1 VTGRVGR
8 AEQLRVARLAAIS
21 ALAKGPGF
29 LLPLVI
35 AASFGA
41 GRATDQYF
49 LAYAALLFVG
59 GSVGQALEAAVVPFA
74 ATALREGAAHARER
88 IKRFVIGAA
97 ATGVVAALL
106 GAVALWLGMS
116 ASSTMHEA
124 RRAASLH
131 YALLTPA
138 VVGWAVSGVLSGAL
152 IAAMQ
157 VERSAFANA
166 FRGLGALAGAAVAVV
181 THNLFFLP
189 VGLSAGEA
197 MRVLWLRASWRRAVN
212 ADVGP
217 VGDGARATPL
227 GDFRHA
233 ATAQIAAQ
241 GLLAATPLIE
251 RLVAGA
257 MVVAAIS
264 RLEYAYRLLMVCSV
278 LFDGGVAPWLLARW
292 SRMRSIGR
300 FNARW
305 HEVVRS
311 IGYAAVIG
319 TAIGALLAIFAPLVV
334 RVVLLHGR
342 FTIVD
347 AGIVTSLVRW
357 YSVGFV
363 ANMTVLCAE
372 RAMLATARNR
382 RFLELGVIRTS
393 VRIGVVF
400 LFAGTMG
407 LRVFPLAF
415 ALSEFTY
422 LISVLLQFRVQ
433 RPVSRM
439 VEAPGVP
446 AESMPR

>member
-1 VTGRVGR
+1 MTGSVGR

-29 LLPLVI
+29 ILPLVI
-35 AASFGA
+35 AAFFGA

-88 IKRFVIGAA
+88 IRRFASGAA
-97 ATGVVAALL
+97 AIGLVAAVV
-106 GAVALWLGMS
+106 GGVALLLGMS
-116 ASSTMHEA
+116 ASPAMHDA
-124 RRAASLH
+124 RRAAFLH

-152 IAAMQ
+152 VAALQ
-157 VERSAFANA
+157 FERSAVANA

-197 MRVLWLRASWRRAVN
+197 LRVLWLRASWRRAVI
-212 ADVGP
+212 AGVGP
-217 VGDGARATPL
+217 VGDGSVATPL
-227 GDFRHA
+227 GGFRHA

-257 MVVAAIS
+257 IVVAAIS

-300 FNARW
+300 FDARW

-311 IGYAAVIG
+311 IGYAAAISA
-319 TAIGALLAIFAPLVV
+319 AIGALLAIFAPLVV

-342 FTIVD
+342 FTIGD
-347 AGIVTSLVRW
+347 AAIVTSLVRW

-372 RAMLATARNR
+372 RALLATARNR
-382 RFLELGVIRTS
+382 RFLELGVIRAS
-393 VRIGVVF
+393 VRTAIVF
-400 LFAGTMG
+400 LFAGAMG
-407 LRVFPLAF
+407 LHVFPLAF

-422 LISVLLQFRVQ
+422 LISVLLQFRVE
-433 RPVSRM
+433 RPTVRI
-439 VEAPGVP
+439 VEASSVPG
-446 AESMPR
+446 